1 MVRHRKVQS
10 PYGIDEWGA
19 GYFALGPKGHL
30 LVCPFRDRR
39 SVDLT
44 QIVRI
49 AAREGLTP
57 PLLLRFPQILQTQLR
72 ELYRSFDR
80 AREEFGY
87 RPSYRS
93 VYPLKVNPLKS
104 VVQSLIEAG
113 RPHAFGLEVGSK
125 PELSIALSRELPEGS
140 WICIN
145 GFKDQALVR
154 MATLATGKR
163 VPVVL
168 VIERLLEV
176 DLVIREARRQGRAP
190 LLGLRCRLF
199 QRGSGRWEASGGET
213 AKFGLGSS
221 ELLHA
226 VDALRE
232 AGLLAQLKVLHFHIG
247 SQITSVRRI
256 KDAVKEAARI
266 YAKLRQR
273 GAPLSTLNVGGG
285 LGIDYDGSNT
295 PSDSSVNYSLQEFAN
310 NVVYTVKEV
319 CDEEEVPLPDLVSES
334 GRALTAYHS
343 LLVTNCE
350 SRQSDVP
357 VRFDTDEETGARAED
372 DDLPTQIQEMAS
384 IAREISVKNFR
395 EYFHDAIVTRGE
407 ILNLFGLGY
416 LSLER
421 KARAEQEFYRVC
433 RKALGYAR
441 QTGFVSDEFRV
452 LEKTFRTKYVTN
464 FSVFHSVPDAW
475 AIEQLFPIVPI
486 HRLDE
491 PATELGILVDLT
503 CDSDG
508 VIDSFVD
515 VRDVKEGLE
524 LHTTRPASPYL
535 LAICLLGAYQDVMG
549 DHHNLFG
556 RPAEIMVTYHRQ
568 GPRLDTV
575 SRGETIGAL
584 AALAG
589 YTADELHQGIAQHAG
604 HSRRGAG
611 AVQKVIKNFEDFLQR
626 GPYLEGRREDFK
638 DVR

>member
-1 MVRHRKVQS
+1 MVRHRKIQS

-19 GYFALGPKGHL
+19 GYFAMGSGGHL
-30 LVCPFRDRR
+30 HVCPYCDRR
-39 SVDLT
+39 SVDLVKV
-44 QIVRI
+44 VRM

-93 VYPLKVNPLKS
+93 LFPLKVNPLRP
-104 VVQSLIEAG
+104 VVDALIEAG
-113 RPHAFGLEVGSK
+113 RPGAFGLEVGSK
-125 PELSIALSRELPEGS
+125 AELAIALSRELPEDS

-145 GFKDQALVR
+145 GFKDGS
-154 MATLATGKR
+154 MARLAAQATGKNT
-163 VPVVL
+163 PIVL
-168 VIERLLEV
+168 VIERLREV

-190 LLGLRCRLF
+190 LLGLRCRLY

-221 ELLHA
+221 ELLYA

-232 AGLLAQLKVLHFHIG
+232 AGILGQLRVLHYHIG

-256 KDAVKEAARI
+256 TDAVKEAARI

-350 SRQSDVP
+350 SRESEAP
-357 VRFDTDEETGARAED
+357 VAYPPEEESGKAD
-372 DDLPTQIQEMAS
+372 DDLPSQIKEMAS
-384 IAREISVKNFR
+384 IASEISVKNFR
-395 EYFHDAIVTRGE
+395 EYYHDAIVTRGE

-433 RKALGYAR
+433 KKALDYAR
-441 QTGFVSDEFRV
+441 QTGYVSDEFRV
-452 LEKTFRTKYVTN
+452 LEKTFRAKYVTN

-475 AIEQLFPIVPI
+475 AIEQLFPVVPI

-491 PATELGILVDLT
+491 PASEQGILVDLT

-524 LHTTRPASPYL
+524 LHATRPGHPYL

-556 RPAEIMVTYHRQ
+556 RPAEISVTYHKK
-568 GPRLDTV
+568 GPRLESI
-575 SRGETIGAL
+575 SRGESNEQL
-584 AALAG
+584 AGLAG
-589 YTADELHQGIAQHAG
+589 YAPEELKTGFARLVG
-604 HSRRGAG
+604 KSRRGAG
-611 AVQKVIKNFEDFLQR
+611 VVQRVIRTFDDFCQR
-626 GPYLEGRREDFK
+626 GPYLEGRREEFK
-638 DVR
+638 DIR